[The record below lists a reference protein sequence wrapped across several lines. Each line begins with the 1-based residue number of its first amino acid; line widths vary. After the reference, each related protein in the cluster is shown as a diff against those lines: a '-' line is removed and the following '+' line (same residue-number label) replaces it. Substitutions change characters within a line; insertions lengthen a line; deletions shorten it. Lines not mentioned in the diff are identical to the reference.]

1 VSINNYTDIK
11 FTGYRMSNKDNV
23 ILQAWIINEYGD
35 KVFISDFPNYLR
47 RKKLEKII
55 DKMNV
60 RIK

>member
-1 VSINNYTDIK
+1 
-11 FTGYRMSNKDNV
+11 MSNKDNV